1 MSAGNLDGGVGEV
14 GGCRLRTVF
23 PDTTS
28 RLKLRLSSCLKE
40 HLGEKKR
47 TLGIRA
53 QHLRTKSSQ
62 DFAPQDVVKTAKTGI
77 SGYPLM
83 APVFL

>member
-1 MSAGNLDGGVGEV
+1 MQVAYCVSRHNFAFKAKVVILLKRTLGG
-14 GGCRLRTVF
+14 
-23 PDTTS
+23 
-28 RLKLRLSSCLKE
+28 
-40 HLGEKKR
+40 KKR

-77 SGYPLM
+77 SGYPLV